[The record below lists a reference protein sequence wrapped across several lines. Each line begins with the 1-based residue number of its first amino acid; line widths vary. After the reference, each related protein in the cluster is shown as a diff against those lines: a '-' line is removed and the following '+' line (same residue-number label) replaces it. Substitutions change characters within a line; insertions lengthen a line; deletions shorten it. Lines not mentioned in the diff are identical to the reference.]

1 MKDVAKMRL
10 GILREL
16 KGIKKFFEDMER
28 SVKSRDP
35 SQVYPAYIYLTTLV
49 YHMREG
55 DLTPLSLEL
64 KQELLHSEYQD
75 RLSTEVVSKAVGS

>member
-10 GILREL
+10 GLLREL
-16 KGIKKFFEDMER
+16 KGIIRFFEDMER
-28 SVKSRDP
+28 SVKSRDAAKI
-35 SQVYPAYIYLTTLV
+35 YPAYIYITTLV

-64 KQELLHSEYQD
+64 KQELLHQYYKE
-75 RLSTEVVSKAVGS
+75 ST